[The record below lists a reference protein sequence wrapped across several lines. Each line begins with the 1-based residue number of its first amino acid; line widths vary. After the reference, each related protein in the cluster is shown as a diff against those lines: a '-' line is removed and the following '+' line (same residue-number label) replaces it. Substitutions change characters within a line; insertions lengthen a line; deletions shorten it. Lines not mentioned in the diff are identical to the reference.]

1 MTISTFAQEGMKVNR
16 RINGKLTE
24 VKMERDMVGRLLMLS
39 LTSKIDMKLVFEYP
53 LSPVP
58 LVFGHIDGSINHTP
72 KSTLIKALVGSRT
85 WEPPKIIDSYI
96 VDGFFFLHLHATRL
110 PAVNDEVVAFLL
122 TKLVN
127 FNAKEIHFVLDNI
140 PAYSIKDIERE
151 RRGNSDRY
159 VNYSTLGLKQKRP
172 TNFLLALRS
181 DTFKQEF
188 AKLLLIGFS
197 DPILSPILGDKV
209 LFLTVGEKCFS
220 FRKSETGITRTEE
233 IQMKCFHEEAD
244 TRVGQLH
251 IIFPV
256 INLALNLFF
265 ILFLLILV

>member
-1 MTISTFAQEGMKVNR
+1 M
-16 RINGKLTE
+16 
-24 VKMERDMVGRLLMLS
+24 
-39 LTSKIDMKLVFEYP
+39 
-53 LSPVP
+53 
-58 LVFGHIDGSINHTP
+58 
-72 KSTLIKALVGSRT
+72 
-85 WEPPKIIDSYI
+85 
-96 VDGFFFLHLHATRL
+96 
-110 PAVNDEVVAFLL
+110 VAFLL

-140 PAYSIKDIERE
+140 PAHSIKDIERE
-151 RRGNSDRY
+151 RLGNSDRY

-181 DTFKQEF
+181 DIFKQEF

-209 LFLTVGEKCFS
+209 LFLTVEEKCFS
-220 FRKSETGITRTEE
+220 IRKSETGITRTEE

-251 IIFPV
+251 KIFPRYQ
-256 INLALNLFF
+256 FCT
-265 ILFLLILV
+265 